1 MAGALI
7 RRTKDELKRRI
18 PNGRGFAATSNAVII
33 HDTGGFYPN
42 AGACRVM
49 MHSANHRLPPP
60 FSGQYCTFS
69 RHRRPK
75 TRQICRRL
83 DSLEDRTCPAKVET
97 GFASGHPRRNPLSM

>member
-49 MHSANHRLPPP
+49 MHSANHRLASTI
-60 FSGQYCTFS
+60 FWAIL
-69 RHRRPK
+69 H
-75 TRQICRRL
+75 L
-83 DSLEDRTCPAKVET
+83 
-97 GFASGHPRRNPLSM
+97 FASQSPKNEANISTSRQSGG